1 MRMHGLAPVRGAAA
15 NAPVTA
21 VSCSFFSSFSE
32 ALSMEQLIVANLDSS
47 RVDSRA
53 NHVPGTSD
61 IMLAELEDV
70 REELFLALG
79 AMDAVT
85 GSSDAD
91 RYQVSAK
98 RLRLS
103 QVGLKSSTAWGLMYQ
118 YLMPRI
124 DPGAAAALGS
134 LQRNHLEMMRHSS
147 VHIGEWT
154 LDRIEADWNG
164 YRDSYRSLRSK
175 LTTHMSSEKRLLY
188 PILQVEAQGG
198 WRHVG

>member
-1 MRMHGLAPVRGAAA
+1 M
-15 NAPVTA
+15 
-21 VSCSFFSSFSE
+21 
-32 ALSMEQLIVANLDSS
+32 ANLVSS
-47 RVDSRA
+47 RGGSRA
-53 NHVPGTSD
+53 NHVSGTSD
-61 IMLAELEDV
+61 LMLAELDDV
-70 REELFLALG
+70 REELFLALC

-85 GSSDAD
+85 RSSDVD

-124 DPGAAAALGS
+124 DPGAAATLDS
-134 LQRNHLEMMRHSS
+134 LQRNHLEMMRYSS

-154 LDRIEADWNG
+154 LDRIQADWNG
-164 YRDSYRSLRSK
+164 YRDAYGSLRSK
-175 LTTHMSSEKRLLY
+175 LTTHMSSEKRLLD

-198 WRHVG
+198 WRHVA